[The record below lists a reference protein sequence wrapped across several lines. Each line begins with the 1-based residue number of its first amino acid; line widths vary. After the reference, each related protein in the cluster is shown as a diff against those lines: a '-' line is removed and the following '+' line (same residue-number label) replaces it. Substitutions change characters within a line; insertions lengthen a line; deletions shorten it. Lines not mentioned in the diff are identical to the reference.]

1 MAKERRS
8 LFNMI
13 FGRTKQPAQEYTNLK
28 MLSGYQPVFTM
39 FGDNAYASDIVR
51 SAVDAIA
58 RNGAKLKPKHIR
70 KANGDIMQQNS
81 SIQYLLDTRPNKYM
95 DSYTFFYR
103 VLTELFMRNNS
114 FVFIDKDD
122 AGTPIGLYPI
132 SSANLELLES
142 KNDIYAR
149 FKFYSGEQITVPY
162 GNIIHLRRFYYDN
175 DFYGASNK
183 ALIPTLELINTT
195 NEGIINAIKTSANM
209 RGILKFTQAMLKP
222 EDIKKERDR
231 FVAEY
236 MNIDNNGGIGAIDAK
251 ADFIPLDNK
260 PQIIDKDTMA
270 HIKQSVYDYFGV
282 SEPIITSNY
291 TEEQWNAFYE
301 STLEPIAVQMGLEF
315 TAKLFTDREIG
326 FGNQI
331 IFESS
336 RLQYASATTKSNL
349 ITNLMGLAVLSVNE
363 AREILNL
370 APVEGG
376 DIRYQ
381 SLNFINAVRATD
393 YQLQNE
399 GGGNDASNTET
410 QNTNQ

>member
-1 MAKERRS
+1 MPEKRS
-8 LFNMI
+8 LFSMI
-13 FGRTKQPAQEYTNLK
+13 FGRFRPQTQDYTNLK
-28 MLSGYQPVFTM
+28 MLSGYQPIFTM

-51 SAVDAIA
+51 AAVDAIS

-70 KANGDIMQQNS
+70 KTEQDIIQMSS
-81 SIQYLLDTRPNKYM
+81 SIQYLLGTRPNRYM
-95 DSYTFFYR
+95 DAYTFFYR
-103 VLTELFMRNNS
+103 VITELFMRNNS
-114 FVFIDKDD
+114 FIFIDKDING
-122 AGTPIGLYPI
+122 AAIGLYPI

-142 KNDIYAR
+142 KNEIFAR
-149 FKFYSGEQITVPY
+149 FKFYGGEQVTIPY
-162 GNIIHLRRFYYDN
+162 ANIVHLRRFFFES

-195 NEGIINAIKTSANM
+195 NEGIINAVKSSANM

-231 FVAEY
+231 FVTEY

-260 PQIIDKDTMA
+260 PQIVDKDTMA
-270 HIKQSVYDYFGV
+270 HIKQSVHDYFGV

-315 TAKLFTDREIG
+315 TTKLFTDREIG

-331 IFESS
+331 VFESS

-376 DIRYQ
+376 DVRYQ
-381 SLNFINAVRATD
+381 SLNFVNAVRATD
-393 YQLQNE
+393 YQL
-399 GGGNDASNTET
+399 GGEENASNTNE
-410 QNTNQ
+410 QEA

>member
-1 MAKERRS
+1 LAKERRS
-8 LFNMI
+8 LFDII
-13 FGRTKQPAQEYTNLK
+13 FGRTKQPQSQDYTNLK
-28 MLSGYQPVFTM
+28 LLSGYQPIFTN
-39 FGDNAYASDIVR
+39 FPDNAYASDIVR
-51 SAVDAIA
+51 AAVDAIA

-70 KANGDIMQQNS
+70 KVGQDIINQNS
-81 SIQYLLDTRPNKYM
+81 NIQYLLETRPNVYM
-95 DSYTFFYR
+95 DAYTFYYR

-114 FVFIDKDD
+114 FIFIDKDD
-122 AGTPIGLYPI
+122 SGSPIGLYPV

-142 KNDIYAR
+142 KNEIYAR
-149 FKFYSGEQITVPY
+149 FKFYGGEQVTIPY
-162 GNIIHLRRFYYDN
+162 TNLVHLRRFFYDN

-183 ALIPTLELINTT
+183 ALMPTLELINTT
-195 NEGIINAIKTSANM
+195 NQGIANAIKTSANM
-209 RGILKFTQAMLKP
+209 RGILKFAQAMLKP

-231 FVAEY
+231 FVTEY
-236 MNIDNNGGIGAIDAK
+236 MNIDNTGGIGAIDAK
-251 ADFIPLDNK
+251 AEFIPLDSK
-260 PQIIDKDTMA
+260 PQIVDKDTMA

-301 STLEPIAVQMGLEF
+301 STLEPVAVQMGLEF
-315 TAKLFTDREIG
+315 TSKLFTEREIG

-376 DIRYQ
+376 DVRYQ
-381 SLNFINAVRATD
+381 SLNFVDATKAAE
-393 YQLQNE
+393 YQTGN
-399 GGGNDASNTET
+399 GGDEDVSEDREPT
-410 QNTNQ
+410 

>member
-1 MAKERRS
+1 
-8 LFNMI
+8 MI

-28 MLSGYQPVFTM
+28 MLSGYQPIFTM

-51 SAVDAIA
+51 AAVDAIA

-114 FVFIDKDD
+114 FVFIDKDAD
-122 AGTPIGLYPI
+122 TGSPIGLYPI

-142 KNDIYAR
+142 NNEIYAR
-149 FKFYSGEQITVPY
+149 FKFFSGDQITIPY
-162 GNIIHLRRFYYDN
+162 TDIIHLRRFYYDN

-195 NEGIINAIKTSANM
+195 NEGIVNAIKTSANM

-231 FVAEY
+231 FVTEY

-251 ADFIPLDNK
+251 ADFIPLDSK
-260 PQIIDKDTMA
+260 PQIVDKDTMA

-376 DIRYQ
+376 DVRYQ

-393 YQLQNE
+393 YQLQEQNQ
-399 GGGNDASNTET
+399 GGGSNASNTEA
-410 QNTNQ
+410 QNTNG

>member
-1 MAKERRS
+1 VAKERRS
-8 LFNMI
+8 LFDII
-13 FGRTKQPAQEYTNLK
+13 FGRTKQPQSQDYTNLK
-28 MLSGYQPVFTM
+28 LLSGYQPIFTM

-51 SAVDAIA
+51 AAVDAVA

-70 KANGDIMQQNS
+70 KVGQDIINQKSN
-81 SIQYLLDTRPNKYM
+81 IQYLLETRPNVYM
-95 DSYTFFYR
+95 DAYTFYYR

-114 FVFIDKDD
+114 FIFIDKDD
-122 AGTPIGLYPI
+122 SGSPIGLYPV

-142 KNDIYAR
+142 KNEIYAR
-149 FKFYSGEQITVPY
+149 FKFYGGEQVTIPY
-162 GNIIHLRRFYYDN
+162 TNLVHLRRFFYDN

-183 ALIPTLELINTT
+183 ALMPTLELINTT
-195 NEGIINAIKTSANM
+195 NQGIANAIKTSANM

-231 FVAEY
+231 FVTEY
-236 MNIDNNGGIGAIDAK
+236 MNIDNTGGIGAIDAK
-251 ADFIPLDNK
+251 AEFIPLDSK
-260 PQIIDKDTMA
+260 PQIVDKDTMA

-301 STLEPIAVQMGLEF
+301 STLEPVAVQMGLEF
-315 TAKLFTDREIG
+315 TAKLFTEREIG

-376 DIRYQ
+376 DVRYQ
-381 SLNFINAVRATD
+381 SLNFINAVRAEQ
-393 YQLQNE
+393 YQTGN
-399 GGGNDASNTET
+399 GGEESVSEDREPT
-410 QNTNQ
+410 